1 MEMTER
7 TVTPRRVGTFTLGVV
22 LVVSGAAMLAAM
34 FLPQL
39 DLRWVLKG
47 APLILI
53 GLGIETL
60 LAARGG
66 GKIKYDWVGMLL
78 CFLLTGAALCMC
90 AAAWYVS
97 WWPEN
102 GRYYEGSRTGNENCL
117 VLDYSAFNG
126 TEFQLLELEAGDTI
140 RAEIV
145 SDRGSVDVEIIGDAD
160 RESIFDKE
168 ALATGTYSIEVPE
181 SGSYELWVT
190 GYRAAGSASFLREP
204 GA

>member
-1 MEMTER
+1 MEMTDQA
-7 TVTPRRVGTFTLGVV
+7 VTPRRVGTLTLGVV
-22 LVVSGAAMLAAM
+22 LVVSGAVMLAAM
-34 FLPQL
+34 LLPRL

-60 LAARGG
+60 IAARGG
-66 GKIKYDWVGMLL
+66 GRIKYDWVGMLL

-117 VLDYSAFNG
+117 VLDYTAFNG

-190 GYRAAGSASFLREP
+190 GYRAAGSASFIRES